1 MNDRVNTLTIA
12 AASTLPGTDGV
23 PKWVKLVP
31 AGSFKLRDGRGP
43 FRAGDTVGE
52 LQAVV
57 DRSLAYASNTEL
69 MMDYDHQSVFG
80 AIPNVGG
87 TAPASGWMKAIEARA
102 DGIWAQV
109 AWTEAAAAKIA
120 ALEYRYISPLFTY
133 DNAGAI
139 GRIVNAAL
147 VNAPA
152 IDQKAI
158 AAALATLNPK
168 EDAPMKKIALALG
181 LADTASEDAIL
192 AAMNSNA
199 EQLAVAAGLTKDAPL
214 ADVVKTVAGFVAGAG
229 QIAVA
234 AGLQVGAT
242 SEQIV
247 AAMATSVGATVP
259 KASFDKLSADF
270 VEFKKSTEAGK
281 VETAVAAALEAGKVT
296 PANKAWAIAYCTND
310 PAGFATF
317 VENAPVLTGAQLGD
331 RDTKAND
338 LADPVQLAA
347 AATTFQKEQAAA
359 GVTISYAEAV
369 VAVRDRK

>member
-1 MNDRVNTLTIA
+1 MNDRVNTFSIA
-12 AASTLPGTDGV
+12 AASTLPAGGV
-23 PKWVKLVP
+23 PAWVKLVP
-31 AGSFKLRDGRGP
+31 TGSFRLRDGRGP
-43 FRAGDTVGE
+43 FRAGDTVAE

-57 DRSLAYASNTEL
+57 DQSLTYAGNTDL

-109 AWTEAAAAKIA
+109 DWTDAAAAKIQA
-120 ALEYRYISPLFTY
+120 GEYRYISPLFTH
-133 DNAGAI
+133 DRSGAI

-147 VNAPA
+147 VNMPA
-152 IDQKAI
+152 IDQAAI
-158 AAALATLNPK
+158 AAALDKLNHSK
-168 EDAPMKKIALALG
+168 EVPMKKIALALG

-199 EQLAVAAGLTKDAPL
+199 EQLAVAAGLAKDAPI
-214 ADVVKTVAGFVAGAG
+214 ADVVKTVAGLVAGAG
-229 QIAVA
+229 QVAVA

-242 SEQIV
+242 SEQVV
-247 AAMATSVGATVP
+247 AAMATSVGTTVP

-270 VEFKKSTEAGK
+270 AEFKKTAEAGK

-310 PAGFATF
+310 PVGFATF
-317 VENAPVLTGAQLGD
+317 VGNAPVLTDAQLGD
-331 RDTKAND
+331 RDAKAND
-338 LADPVQLAA
+338 LANPVQLAA
-347 AATTFQKEQAAA
+347 AATTLQKEQAAA
-359 GVTISYAEAV
+359 GVTMSYAEAV